1 MRLLSVELTRFR
13 SRRAIVLLMLAAA
26 VLAVVLAGVT
36 AWNTRPLSHS
46 DRTDATAQAELEG
59 QKPEILQQ
67 VRACRA
73 APTQYLGPDATA
85 AECQDALVPGPEAYY
100 PRDPLSLHRA
110 LSTSGL
116 GLPLAVV
123 VVSLMVIAGCT
134 FVGADWA
141 SGSLTNQLLFVPRRA
156 RVWLAKAGA
165 VMLSSGVVTLVVISA
180 FWLILALVAQARD
193 ISVPSHDVTHVAW
206 HVLRTT
212 VLAMGAALGA
222 FALTMI
228 FRHTVATLALLF
240 VYSIGGEIL
249 VNLLPFD
256 GSGRW
261 SVGNNSIGW
270 LATHYHYFDASIDCT
285 PGERCSSTQVM
296 THLESGTFLG
306 ILLVVAVV
314 VSLLWF
320 QRRDV

>member
-1 MRLLSVELTRFR
+1 MRLLAVELNRFR
-13 SRRAIVLLMLAAA
+13 SRRAIVLLVLAAA
-26 VLAVVLAGVT
+26 VLAVTLAGVT
-36 AWNTRPLSHS
+36 AWNTRPLSQS
-46 DRTDATAQAELEG
+46 DRTDAAAQADLEG
-59 QKPEILQQ
+59 QKPEIQQ
-67 VRACRA
+67 EVRACRA
-73 APTQYLGPDATA
+73 APQDFLGPDATA
-85 AECQDALVPGPEAYY
+85 AQCQQALVPGPEAYY

-156 RVWLAKAGA
+156 RVWVAKAGA
-165 VMLSSGVVTLVVISA
+165 VMLGSGAVTLVVITL

-193 ISVPSHDVTHVAW
+193 ISVPSRDVTHVAW
-206 HVLRTT
+206 HVLRAT
-212 VLAMGAALGA
+212 VLAMGAGLGA

-240 VYSIGGEIL
+240 VYSIGGEIV
-249 VNLLPFD
+249 VNLLPFE
-256 GSGRW
+256 GAGQW
-261 SVGNNSIGW
+261 SVGNNALGW
-270 LATHYHYFDASIDCT
+270 LATHYHYFDASIVCT

-296 THLESGTFLG
+296 THLESGLFLG
-306 ILLVVAVV
+306 ILMVIAVV
-314 VSLLWF
+314 VSVVWF
-320 QRRDV
+320 SRRDV